1 MKFPNEIINI
11 LEKLKS
17 SGFEAYAVGGCVRD
31 FLLARQSFS
40 DGGLARQSKS
50 EGGLEVEPKDW
61 DITTNAKPE
70 EIQKIFPKSFYKNK
84 FGTVTVRSQKL
95 KVRKVESNGKQK
107 SDFFEVEIT
116 PFRTEEKYSDKRHP
130 DSIHFA
136 KSLEEDLKRRDFT
149 INAFAMDIK
158 SQIPNPKSQ
167 TNSKSQIP
175 NSKPLSSKFQA
186 SSYKIIDLFKGQK
199 DLEKKI
205 LRTVG
210 KPEDRFSEDALR
222 MMRAVRFAVQLNFVI
237 EPKTFEA
244 IQKNAHWLKM
254 VSKERIRDELV
265 KIILSD
271 YPDKGILLL
280 KDAGLLKF
288 IIPELEKGIGVSQN
302 RHHIYTIFQ
311 HLILSL
317 KYCPSKKLE
326 VRLAALFHDI
336 AKPETKSGDGPDA
349 TFYNHDI
356 VGAKYVWQIMNRLKF
371 PRKIIEKTSLLVRYH
386 MFYYN
391 VDEVSEA
398 GVRRLVRKAG
408 LENMNDL
415 IDLRISDRLGSGVPK
430 AKPYKLRHLE
440 YLIQKVSK
448 DPISVKMLK
457 VSGEDI
463 MKILKISPGPKIGAV
478 LDALLAEVLE
488 NPDLNKKETLKK
500 RVKDL
505 GKKNIQ
511 ELSQKSKEVEEKKE
525 EIDLEEKKKF
535 YVK

>member
-1 MKFPNEIINI
+1 MEFPNEIVNI

-31 FLLARQSFS
+31 FLMR
-40 DGGLARQSKS
+40 
-50 EGGLEVEPKDW
+50 VEPKDW

-70 EIQKIFPKSFYKNK
+70 QIQKIFPKNFYKNK
-84 FGTVTVRSQKL
+84 FGTVTVRTKN
-95 KVRKVESNGKQK
+95 KKQK
-107 SDFFEVEIT
+107 TKNKFESEFDFFEAEIT

-130 DSIHFA
+130 DKIHWA
-136 KSLEEDLKRRDFT
+136 KTLEEDLARRDFT
-149 INAFAMDIK
+149 VNAIALEIQKSKIK
-158 SQIPNPKSQ
+158 NQNEEKKIFCHSRESGNPLLEE
-167 TNSKSQIP
+167 NRFR
-175 NSKPLSSKFQA
+175 NKFGMTEKK
-186 SSYKIIDLFKGQK
+186 YKIIDLFDGQE
-199 DLEKKI
+199 DLKNKI
-205 LRTVG
+205 IRAVG
-210 KPEDRFSEDALR
+210 NPEDRFSEDGLR
-222 MMRAVRFAVQLNFVI
+222 MVRAVRFAVQLDFAI

-244 IQKNAHWLKM
+244 IKKNAHWLKM
-254 VSKERIRDELV
+254 ISKERIRDELI

-271 YPDKGILLL
+271 QPDKGILLL

-288 IIPELEKGIGVSQN
+288 VIPELEKGIGMSQN

-311 HLILSL
+311 HSVLSL

-336 AKPETKSGDGPDA
+336 AKPETKSGEGPDA

-356 VGAKYVWQIMNRLKF
+356 VGAKYVWRIMNRLKF

-391 VDEVSEA
+391 VDEVSES

-408 LENMNDL
+408 LENMKDL

-440 YLIQKVSK
+440 YLIQKISK

-457 VSGEDI
+457 VHGEDV
-463 MKILKISPGPKIGAV
+463 MKILKIPPGPKIGAV
-478 LDALLAEVLE
+478 LNALLAEVLE
-488 NPDLNKKETLKK
+488 NPKLNKKEILEK
-500 RVKDL
+500 RINDL
-505 GKKNIQ
+505 GEKSIQ
-511 ELSQKSKEVEEKKE
+511 ELSQKSKEVEERKE

>member
-1 MKFPNEIINI
+1 MEFPNEIINI

-31 FLLARQSFS
+31 FLR
-40 DGGLARQSKS
+40 G
-50 EGGLEVEPKDW
+50 VEPKDW

-70 EIQKIFPKSFYKNK
+70 QIQKIFPKSFYKNK
-84 FGTVTVRSQKL
+84 FGTVTVISRKSIKS
-95 KVRKVESNGKQK
+95 KVESDRSQK
-107 SDFFEVEIT
+107 SDFFEAEIT

-130 DSIHFA
+130 DKIHWA
-136 KSLEEDLKRRDFT
+136 KTLEKDLARRDFT
-149 INAFAMDIK
+149 VNAMALSLQSAISNQQSAK
-158 SQIPNPKSQ
+158 IIYLSQQKTESRKQKATIV
-167 TNSKSQIP
+167 
-175 NSKPLSSKFQA
+175 
-186 SSYKIIDLFKGQK
+186 IDLFDGQK

-205 LRTVG
+205 IRAVG
-210 KPEDRFSEDALR
+210 NPEDRFSEDALR
-222 MMRAVRFAVQLNFVI
+222 MMRAVRFAVQLNFII
-237 EPKTFEA
+237 EPKTFKA
-244 IQKNAHWLKM
+244 IRENAHWLKM
-254 VSKERIRDELV
+254 ISKERIRDELI

-271 YPDKGILLL
+271 NPDKGILLL

-336 AKPETKSGDGPDA
+336 AKPETKSGEGPNA

-356 VGAKYVWQIMNRLKF
+356 IGAKYVWQIMNRLKF

-408 LENMNDL
+408 LENMEDL

-457 VSGEDI
+457 VNGEDI
-463 MKILKISPGPKIGAV
+463 MKILKISPGPKIGAT
-478 LDALLAEVLE
+478 LNALLAEVLE
-488 NPDLNKKETLKK
+488 DPKLNKKEILEK

>member
-1 MKFPNEIINI
+1 M
-11 LEKLKS
+11 
-17 SGFEAYAVGGCVRD
+17 RD
-31 FLLARQSFS
+31 FLLASQN
-40 DGGLARQSKS
+40 KNE
-50 EGGLEVEPKDW
+50 EGKETEPKDW

-70 EIQKIFPKSFYKNK
+70 QIQKIFPKSFYKNK
-84 FGTVTVRSQKL
+84 FGTVTVRIENKPARIVSQSDAGGEQRTKN
-95 KVRKVESNGKQK
+95 KSESV
-107 SDFFEVEIT
+107 FFEAEIT

-130 DSIHFA
+130 DKIHWA
-136 KSLEEDLKRRDFT
+136 KTLKEDLARRDFT
-149 INAFAMDIK
+149 VNAMAMETKNKPARIVSQSDAGGKQKIK
-158 SQIPNPKSQ
+158 NK
-167 TNSKSQIP
+167 NDE
-175 NSKPLSSKFQA
+175 KF
-186 SSYKIIDLFKGQK
+186 KIIDLFDGQK
-199 DLEKKI
+199 DLKNKI
-205 LRTVG
+205 IRAVG
-210 KPEDRFSEDALR
+210 NPEDRFSEDALR
-222 MMRAVRFAVQLNFVI
+222 MMRAVRFAVQLNFGI

-254 VSKERIRDELV
+254 VSEERIRDELI

-326 VRLAALFHDI
+326 TRLAALFHDI
-336 AKPETKSGDGPDA
+336 AKPETKSGEGFGA

-356 VGAKYVWQIMNRLKF
+356 IGAKYVWQIMSRLKF

-391 VDEVSEA
+391 VDEVSES

-408 LENMNDL
+408 LENMKDL

-463 MKILKISPGPKIGAV
+463 MKILKISPGPKIGAI
-478 LDALLAEVLE
+478 LNALLAEVLE
-488 NPDLNKKETLKK
+488 NPGLNKKETLKK
-500 RVKDL
+500 RVKNL

-511 ELSQKSKEVEEKKE
+511 ELSQKSKEIEEKKE

>member
-1 MKFPNEIINI
+1 MCFPTEIINI

-17 SGFEAYAVGGCVRD
+17 SRFEAYAVGGCVRD
-31 FLLARQSFS
+31 FLLAR
-40 DGGLARQSKS
+40 RSKK
-50 EGGLEVEPKDW
+50 EGEMNVEPKDW

-84 FGTVTVRSQKL
+84 FGTVTVQIKNE
-95 KVRKVESNGKQK
+95 KIKVENDNVKCKIDK
-107 SDFFEVEIT
+107 SQNQEFAEKFTEAEIT

-130 DSIHFA
+130 DKIHWA
-136 KSLEEDLKRRDFT
+136 KTLEEDLARRDFT
-149 INAFAMDIK
+149 VNAMA
-158 SQIPNPKSQ
+158 
-167 TNSKSQIP
+167 
-175 NSKPLSSKFQA
+175 LSLSLQAVASRQLPA
-186 SSYKIIDLFKGQK
+186 SSRQQEADSGKQKAMVVIDLFDGQK
-199 DLEKKI
+199 DLKNKI
-205 LRTVG
+205 IRTVG

-237 EPKTFEA
+237 EPKTFKA

-254 VSKERIRDELV
+254 ISKERIRDELI

-271 YPDKGILLL
+271 NPDKGILLL

-336 AKPETKSGDGPDA
+336 AKPETKSGNGPDA

-356 VGAKYVWQIMNRLKF
+356 VGAKYVWQIMSRLKF

-408 LENMNDL
+408 LKNMKDL

-463 MKILKISPGPKIGAV
+463 MKILKISPGPKIGAI
-478 LDALLAEVLE
+478 LNALLAEVLE
-488 NPDLNKKETLKK
+488 NPELNKKETLKK

-511 ELSQKSKEVEEKKE
+511 ELSQKSKEIEEKKE